1 MLIAGR
7 IEGDDLNGAAA
18 ISIVLLIMT
27 LVVLPR
33 SAACR
38 AGGRARGAI
47 ARASSRLERTALGAR
62 LASSRSATW
71 RSCSSPRSA
80 TSSTSTFEHG
90 IGAAWDSVTTPEA
103 QHAFWLTLELVAIA
117 VPLNTIFGVVMALA
131 LVRSKWRGRGFV
143 NSLID
148 LPFAI
153 SPVVVGL
160 ALILVYGRKGWFGQW
175 LIDNGIQVIFS
186 FPGMVLATI
195 FVSLPFVVREVM
207 PVLREVGTDQE
218 QAAATLG
225 ATGWQTF
232 WRITLPAIRWGVAYG
247 VVLTTARA
255 LGEFGAVSVV
265 SGHIRGQTEIADP
278 ARRGPLPVLRPHR
291 RLRGVGRAGAAGA
304 RHAAF
309 HEPDEAKRRRRMS
322 IAVENVT
329 RRFGDFVAVDDVSLE
344 VPAGVADRSA
354 RPVAAAASRR
364 CCG

>member
-1 MLIAGR
+1 MKAKYGLRFI
-7 IEGDDLNGAAA
+7 
-18 ISIVLLIMT
+18 
-27 LVVLPR
+27 
-33 SAACR
+33 
-38 AGGRARGAI
+38 
-47 ARASSRLERTALGAR
+47 ALGY
-62 LASSRSATW
+62 LALLLVA
-71 RSCSSPRSA
+71 PVGYVFYK
-80 TSSTSTFEHG
+80 TFEHG
-90 IGAAWDSVTTPEA
+90 FGAAWDSITTPEA

-117 VPLNTIFGVVMALA
+117 VPLNTVFGIVMALA

-160 ALILVYGRKGWFGQW
+160 ALILVYGRKGWFGEW
-175 LIDNGIQVIFS
+175 LIENGIQVIFS

-218 QAAATLG
+218 QAASTLG

-265 SGHIRGQTEIADP
+265 SGHIRGQTESLTLHVED
-278 ARRGPLPVLRPHR
+278 RFQSFDLT
-291 RLRGVGRAGAAGA
+291 GAY
-304 RHAAF
+304 
-309 HEPDEAKRRRRMS
+309 
-322 IAVENVT
+322 
-329 RRFGDFVAVDDVSLE
+329 
-344 VPAGVADRSA
+344 
-354 RPVAAAASRR
+354 AASVVLALLALAVLLSMNLMKKK
-364 CCG
+364 GDVT